1 MKRIYYF
8 GAAILVTFAASWFVF
23 VQIYKPSDSAFLETA
38 TSHYFKH
45 MSEAG
50 FGEFASYD
58 DCRLD
63 QGDQNDR
70 QQGVSMFGLCQTEN
84 ENMDFHYMIAMS
96 PTASFVYSDLEEIS
110 K

>member
-1 MKRIYYF
+1 MSKLHYIVVVALASTAVAWF
-8 GAAILVTFAASWFVF
+8 LFA
-23 VQIYKPSDSAFLETA
+23 QIYRPNNHAYLETT
-38 TSHYFKH
+38 TSYYFKH

-50 FGEFASYD
+50 LNEIASYD

-63 QGDQNDR
+63 PSDPSDR
-70 QQGVSMFGLCQTEN
+70 QQGVSMFGLCRTEN
-84 ENMDFHYMIAMS
+84 ETTDFHYMIAMS